1 MRTSQKACEADTAH
15 GPLAGDRLLVTAAGC
30 GWVIQGGCMNL
41 THAVATA
48 VVVTA
53 PTVCEELVV
62 EELVSQTAEQ
72 FQPGTCICWV
82 DVYGD

>member
-1 MRTSQKACEADTAH
+1 
-15 GPLAGDRLLVTAAGC
+15 
-30 GWVIQGGCMNL
+30 MNI

-48 VVVTA
+48 AVATA
-53 PTVCEELVV
+53 PAVHEELVV
-62 EELVSQTAEQ
+62 EELVPQTAEQ

>member
-1 MRTSQKACEADTAH
+1 
-15 GPLAGDRLLVTAAGC
+15 
-30 GWVIQGGCMNL
+30 MNL

-53 PTVCEELVV
+53 PNVCEELVV